1 MGCLFLASE
10 IQSLLG
16 QVSDDRNKTTKIM
29 NMEIR
34 KRLVHLLGGKT
45 PDEMCHAVDAAVR
58 TGKYVAFSD
67 VLEKFERHG
76 EVTAD
81 ELCECIKL
89 FIQLKLRELRNRK

>member
-1 MGCLFLASE
+1 
-10 IQSLLG
+10 
-16 QVSDDRNKTTKIM
+16 M

-76 EVTAD
+76 EVPAN

>member
-10 IQSLLG
+10 IQSLLE
-16 QVSDDRNKTTKIM
+16 QVSDDRKETTKIM

-89 FIQLKLRELRNRK
+89 FIHLKLRELRNRK

>member
-1 MGCLFLASE
+1 MFLASE
-10 IQSLLG
+10 IQPLLE

-29 NMEIR
+29 KMEIL

-76 EVTAD
+76 EVPAN

>member
-10 IQSLLG
+10 RQSLLE

>member
-1 MGCLFLASE
+1 MFLASE
-10 IQSLLG
+10 MQPLLE

-29 NMEIR
+29 KMEIL